1 MAQPKAKPEK
11 LTVLAD
17 GELAEALRA
26 ERDRIAREI
35 GLKTSLSATA
45 GMLIRRG
52 LDADREAAQ

>member
-1 MAQPKAKPEK
+1 MADTPEK

-17 GELAEALRA
+17 RDLAAALRA

-52 LDADREAAQ
+52 LEAEREASR